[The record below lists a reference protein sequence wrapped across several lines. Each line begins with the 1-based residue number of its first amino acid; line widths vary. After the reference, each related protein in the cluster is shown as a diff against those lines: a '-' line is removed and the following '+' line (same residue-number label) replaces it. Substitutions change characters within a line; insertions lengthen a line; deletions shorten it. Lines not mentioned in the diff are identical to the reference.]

1 MASVS
6 KSTSNIRLDAEC
18 RWAECRGAF
27 MAPSMQQSKNN
38 QQAYELIET
47 SAVYLFYV
55 SDVIFQKWL

>member
-6 KSTSNIRLDAEC
+6 KTTFNITLDAEC
-18 RWAECRGAF
+18 RWAECHGAF
-27 MAPSMQQSKNN
+27 TAPSMQQSKNN